1 MLTYGFIYACL
12 AWSSYF
18 RLVLSTDFGGWAD
31 GHNLK
36 HCREKAKKGGIC
48 AMCIWCKFCEL
59 VGIEAYDRTEQND
72 SPCTPLCHYHGVSTY
87 EVDHDFSS
95 RPCQLRHLFQ
105 TDGKIL
111 MTKKN

>member
-1 MLTYGFIYACL
+1 ML
-12 AWSSYF
+12 AWPVTVRSSYF

-36 HCREKAKKGGIC
+36 HCREKAKKEEFARWVSGLN
-48 AMCIWCKFCEL
+48 FCEL
-59 VGIEAYDRTEQND
+59 VGIEAYDRTEQHD
-72 SPCTPLCHYHGVSTY
+72 SPCTPLCHCHGVSTY

-95 RPCQLRHLFQ
+95 RPCQLRHPFQ

-111 MTKKN
+111 MTEKN